1 MGDSP
6 TIRDVALA
14 ANVAIGTVS
23 RVLNGHKSV
32 SKDVRSRVLK
42 AIKKLKYEPDRVA
55 QSMRLGV
62 TRTVACATRDIS
74 MPGFGAIVNA
84 AEEVLQSSGYTLLLA
99 TTGERKERELGL
111 LRIFQQRRVDAIIM
125 TTSSEDDVELSKQ
138 IKQLDIPVV
147 LLDREHPKELD
158 AVTLDHRSGIR
169 AATEYLHGL
178 GHSRI
183 ALLTG
188 KPSTRPAR
196 ERIAGFKEALARSG
210 KRANQGI
217 VKTGGFSA
225 EFGFREMSL
234 LLSSATPPTA
244 VISGGMAM
252 LPGVLQAIRAR
263 GLTIP
268 DDISIIAGADSDL
281 AALTTPAVT
290 AVRWSGTDEGRMAV
304 QLLLNRLRGNRK
316 GPVQR
321 VMLSTEL
328 VPRASCAPPRGAR

>member
-32 SKDVRSRVLK
+32 SSDVRSRVLK

-55 QSMRLGV
+55 QSMRLGI

-99 TTGERKERELGL
+99 TTGERKDRELGL
-111 LRIFQQRRVDAIIM
+111 LRIFQQRRVDAVIM
-125 TTSSEDDVELSKQ
+125 TTSSEDDAELSKQ
-138 IKQLDIPVV
+138 IRQLDIPVV

-158 AVTLDHRSGIR
+158 AVTLDHRRGIC
-169 AATEYLHGL
+169 AATEYLQGL

-188 KPSTRPAR
+188 KPSIRPGR
-196 ERIAGFKEALARSG
+196 ERIAGFKDALARSG
-210 KRANQGI
+210 KRASQGI
-217 VKTGGFSA
+217 IKTGGFSA
-225 EFGFREMSL
+225 EFGFRETSL
-234 LLSSATPPTA
+234 LLSSAAPPTA
-244 VISGGMAM
+244 IIAGGMAM
-252 LPGVLQAIRAR
+252 LSGVLQAIRAR

-268 DDISIIAGADSDL
+268 DDISVIAGADSDL

-304 QLLLNRLRGNRK
+304 QLLLNRLRGNRN

-328 VPRASCAPPRGAR
+328 GPRASCAPPRGAR